1 MRELDALEFQAV
13 AGGRLAP
20 APAPRHPIA
29 ALVVA
34 ILRAIYVRC
43 AHREETLRRNAHSGG

>member
-34 ILRAIYVRC
+34 ILRAILRPVR
-43 AHREETLRRNAHSGG
+43 APGGNPPPQRA